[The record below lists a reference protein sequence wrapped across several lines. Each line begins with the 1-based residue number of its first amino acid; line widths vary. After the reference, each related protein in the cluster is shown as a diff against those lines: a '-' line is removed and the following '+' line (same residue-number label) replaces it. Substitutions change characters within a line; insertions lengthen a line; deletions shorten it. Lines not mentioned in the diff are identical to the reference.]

1 MPFKIYSLIIL
12 LSLILSKKL
21 NKNIAKNAN
30 FLKLTKERYLRQLL
44 EANVIDAAGFR
55 PKDIEKGLPVL
66 VDLLNKI
73 PTIRVISSDIGVYSK
88 WWIKFG
94 IDINYKLSC
103 RVVQELGFVLNFI
116 SLRELLPTTFKPVS
130 PPPYLN
136 GGPDECLTWVI
147 ESEVAFLDPNYIAAV
162 IAERLPNPLN
172 DEQQWLLGEE
182 ELESDPESYLEKIM
196 NMNEP
201 EEDYLEII
209 FSPSLL

>member
-1 MPFKIYSLIIL
+1 MAELVL
-12 LSLILSKKL
+12 NLSKKL
-21 NKNIAKNAN
+21 NKNIENNAN

-88 WWIKFG
+88 WWIKFD
-94 IDINYKLSC
+94 IDINHKLAW

-136 GGPDECLTWVI
+136 GGPDGCLTWVI

-172 DEQQWLLGEE
+172 DEQQWLLEEE
-182 ELESDPESYLEKIM
+182 ELESNPESYLEKMRKLFKKIK
-196 NMNEP
+196 NEY
-201 EEDYLEII
+201 E
-209 FSPSLL
+209 